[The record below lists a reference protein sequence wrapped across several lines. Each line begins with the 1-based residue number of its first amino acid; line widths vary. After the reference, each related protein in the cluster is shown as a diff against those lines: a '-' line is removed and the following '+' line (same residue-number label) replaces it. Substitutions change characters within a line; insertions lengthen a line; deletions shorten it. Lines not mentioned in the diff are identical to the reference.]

1 VPASACNQIKNTKGE
16 EQEIVSKACL
26 TNTTT
31 PDKRIDR

>member
-1 VPASACNQIKNTKGE
+1 MQSNKKKRRE

-26 TNTTT
+26 KNITT